1 MLPVNVS
8 ELLDVTIDI
17 GTPKNPS
24 SCGTELLNSAVS
36 SDPSSVSVPWTMIG
50 PVDSGIHDNGVGS
63 WSMNYQ

>member
-8 ELLDVTIDI
+8 ELLEVAIEI

-24 SCGTELLNSAVS
+24 SCGRKLLNSAVS
-36 SDPSSVSVPWTMIG
+36 SVPSSVSVPWTIIG

-63 WSMNYQ
+63 WSIKYQ

>member
-36 SDPSSVSVPWTMIG
+36 SDPSSVSVP
-50 PVDSGIHDNGVGS
+50 
-63 WSMNYQ
+63 